1 MRMKFALLIC
11 SAPLAFSLAAS
22 ADDASSSSSDGITAE
37 ADAGPTD
44 PDAGVVDVDSRP
56 GDDDRPPIEVE
67 GDTAP
72 SLVDGGVGE
81 TDAGAVVEPG
91 AELSAPTD
99 ASLPTAEANDTLS
112 TEELEAISRAV
123 GADAAKGDGPT
134 TTPSE
139 IPTPTAFTQGAMR
152 FFQSMNPDMSL
163 ILDVAGALFSTP
175 TNIQTGGHD
184 PRVMGFNLQQL
195 ELHVASNVD
204 PFFRFEA
211 NIVFAQF
218 GVEVEEA
225 YATTLALPYRLQ
237 ARAGQFLTRFGRMN
251 PTHPHS
257 WSFADQPL
265 VLGKFFGSEGNRGLG
280 AELSWLAPLPW
291 YVELV
296 GSTTGAA
303 GECCAR
309 SYFGGRDL
317 GVRSPLDVLA
327 TVAVKQFFPMGE
339 DFSAFFGVS
348 AQSGPNPNGRMSRTE
363 IFGTDLY
370 LRYRPVDSP
379 GRTSLAFQS
388 EALVRRRQVP
398 GDVLSDAGLYAQVV
412 AQFMLQWEL
421 ALRIDAVTGVLDDPL
436 DPEWTGLRTRS
447 SVQATYYPSHFS
459 RIRLQ
464 AAYGTPGDG
473 LAPVHETLITDPVW
487 SCFVALEFLVGAHGS
502 HDF

>member
-1 MRMKFALLIC
+1 MRVFVALLVC
-11 SAPLAFSLAAS
+11 SATAAFSMS
-22 ADDASSSSSDGITAE
+22 ARGSD
-37 ADAGPTD
+37 
-44 PDAGVVDVDSRP
+44 S
-56 GDDDRPPIEVE
+56 
-67 GDTAP
+67 AP
-72 SLVDGGVGE
+72 STMPFGDVDGGVFAQ
-81 TDAGAVVEPG
+81 DADGAADGSASPDDGGDGDAEAEPVVE
-91 AELSAPTD
+91 AEARAPAAADDDVVVDEAALSA
-99 ASLPTAEANDTLS
+99 
-112 TEELEAISRAV
+112 EELEAIARAV
-123 GADAAKGDGPT
+123 GADAALDESPAAESEM
-134 TTPSE
+134 PS
-139 IPTPTAFTQGAMR
+139 TTAFTQGAMR

-175 TNIQTGGHD
+175 TNIQTGAHD

-225 YATTLALPYRLQ
+225 YATTLALPFQLQ

-280 AELSWLAPLPW
+280 AELSWLTPLPW

-296 GSTTGAA
+296 ASTTSAA

-309 SYFGGRDL
+309 SYFGGTDL

-327 TVAVKQFFPMGE
+327 TVALKQFVPFGE
-339 DFSAFFGVS
+339 DFSAFVGVS

-363 IFGTDLY
+363 LFGTDVY

-379 GRTSLAFQS
+379 GRTAIALQT

-398 GDVLSDAGLYAQVV
+398 GGVLSDAGFYAQLI

-421 ALRIDAVTGVLDDPL
+421 ALRVEGVTGVLDDPL
-436 DPEWTGLRTRS
+436 DPEWTGLRTRT

-464 AAYGTPGDG
+464 GAYGTPGDG
-473 LAPVHETLITDPVW
+473 LSPAHETLITDPVW
-487 SCFVALEFLVGAHGS
+487 SCFIALEFLVGAHGA
-502 HDF
+502 HQF